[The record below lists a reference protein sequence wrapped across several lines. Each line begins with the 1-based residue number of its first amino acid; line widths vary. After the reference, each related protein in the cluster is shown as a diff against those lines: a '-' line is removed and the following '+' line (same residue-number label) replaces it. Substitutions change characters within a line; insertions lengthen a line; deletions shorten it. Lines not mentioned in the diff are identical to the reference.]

1 MTNYQDEQTG
11 GQPTRVFRLGSFA
24 LSLIVL
30 VVICLWPPIDGL
42 SSEGK
47 RLAAVGMMMAILWA
61 TQSLPLAVTSLIPL
75 VAFPL
80 LAIQPAHLVS
90 KAYMSSVILLFFAGF
105 AIALGVERWGLHRR
119 LALLCLLATGTGP
132 KRIVLGFM
140 LATALLSMWISNT
153 AATLLM
159 LPIALAVINSLSYS
173 EEQQNHR
180 ENSAGVEPKD
190 VSHFAAA
197 LLLGIAYSASIG
209 GLSTLI
215 GTPTN
220 AVYAGFWSEA
230 GASPQELQRYSVTSG
245 QWILMFLPVSVLLF
259 IATWILVCL
268 PIWRGVNFNDQ
279 ARSIIAQRYRA
290 LGKLQGGERWMLFIF
305 LLTALLW
312 VSRASVEIGN
322 YVIPGW
328 ESGLTSLIRSFNPA
342 FNYQGLLH
350 DSTAGLAM
358 VLLMFLIPV
367 RNRQTDRFEY
377 LIDWETIE
385 KKTPW
390 GILLLF
396 GGGFAIAGACTSTGL
411 SVWIGETLAK
421 KIEPMGNTMQIFS
434 VSTLVIYLTEFTSN
448 TATINTLLP
457 VLKETA
463 VALSLDPRKLMLP
476 ATIAASC
483 AFMLPIATP
492 PNAIVFSSNRLSIW
506 RMIRTGFWLNIIG
519 IFIVTLITLN
529 WSLQIGQIYEVAK

>member
-1 MTNYQDEQTG
+1 MTEHQT
-11 GQPTRVFRLGSFA
+11 TVTSVRFRLGSFA
-24 LSLIVL
+24 ISLVALIT
-30 VVICLWPPIDGL
+30 IWAWPEIQGL
-42 SSEGK
+42 SPEGK
-47 RLAAVGMMMAILWA
+47 RLAAVGVMMAILWS
-61 TQSLPLAVTSLIPL
+61 TQSLPLAVTSIIPL

-80 LAIQPAHLVS
+80 LAIQSASIVS

-105 AIALGVERWGLHRR
+105 AIALGVERWGLHKR
-119 LALLCLLATGTGP
+119 LALLCLLATGTSP

-140 LATALLSMWISNT
+140 LATGLLSMWISNT

-159 LPIALAVINSLSYS
+159 LPIALAVITSVSQPDEKNGNA
-173 EEQQNHR
+173 QT
-180 ENSAGVEPKD
+180 VESTTISK
-190 VSHFAAA
+190 FAAA

-220 AVYAGFWSEA
+220 AVYAGYWAES
-230 GASPQELQRYSVTSG
+230 GASPQELQRYSVSSG
-245 QWILMFLPVSVLLF
+245 QWLLMFLPVSASLF
-259 IATWILVCL
+259 IAAWVLVCL
-268 PIWRGVNFNDQ
+268 PIWKGVTFNDQ
-279 ARSIIAQRYRA
+279 AKTVILQRYRA
-290 LGKLQGGERWMLFIF
+290 LGKLEGGERLMLFVF
-305 LLTALLW
+305 LTTALLW
-312 VSRASVEIGN
+312 ISRASINIGGF
-322 YVIPGW
+322 VIPGW
-328 ESGLTSLIRSFNPA
+328 ESGLTLLIQA
-342 FNYQGLLH
+342 FHPTFHYKGLLH

-358 VLLMFLIPV
+358 LILMFLIPV
-367 RNRQTDRFEY
+367 RHKETKQYEY
-377 LIDWETIE
+377 LMDWETIE

-411 SVWIGETLAK
+411 SVWLGEILAEN
-421 KIEPMGNTMQIFS
+421 IEPMGSTMQIFS

-492 PNAIVFSSNRLSIW
+492 PNAIVFSANRLSVW
-506 RMIRTGFWLNIIG
+506 QMIRTGFWLNIIG

-529 WSLQIGQIYEVAK
+529 WSLQIGRIDEFVK